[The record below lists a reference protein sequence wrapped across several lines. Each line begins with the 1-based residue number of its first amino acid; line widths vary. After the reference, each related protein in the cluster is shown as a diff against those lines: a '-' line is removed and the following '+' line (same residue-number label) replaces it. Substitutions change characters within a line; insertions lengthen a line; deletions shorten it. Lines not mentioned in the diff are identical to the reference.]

1 MMASQILEYEIKD
14 GQSITFRVGGSIAAF
29 MQRVG
34 DAPDADMYLDA
45 DGGNVEPITVAYE
58 NALAGPQSID
68 LLAGQRL
75 KLNPVLSRHWKMTAP
90 NWE

>member
-1 MMASQILEYEIKD
+1 M
-14 GQSITFRVGGSIAAF
+14 GGSIAAF
-29 MQRVG
+29 MQRIG

-45 DGGNVEPITVAYE
+45 DGGNVEPITVEYE
-58 NALAGPQSID
+58 NALAGPQKID

-75 KLNPVLSRHWKMTAP
+75 KLNPVISRHWKMTAP

>member
-1 MMASQILEYEIKD
+1 
-14 GQSITFRVGGSIAAF
+14 
-29 MQRVG
+29 
-34 DAPDADMYLDA
+34 MYLDA

-58 NALAGPQSID
+58 NALAGPQSIEPW
-68 LLAGQRL
+68 LAGQRL